1 MMSLSDSQPQWTSCP
16 LYLKFI
22 INRLSSAIKQA
33 PKTNQHIEIK
43 GLLGSQSVSLQSVEE
58 SPLALVQM
66 HPFCVPSSCEIEK
79 SDGLGR
85 IRSLLLGLRWECWRW
100 REMHSHLCTS
110 WLALWTLTGTDGTP
124 CTARMAQVAWHP
136 ACPCLCGLLCKVELL
151 ITENLLRFY
160 LFLFYIY
167 GCFTCANGCV
177 SCACCTYG
185 GQKRVQILEVPR
197 LLWLL
202 ISSPQGLKISVL
214 WTLYYGVLSAFAPV
228 YSWILVLRGLVGFG
242 IGGVPQS

>member
-1 MMSLSDSQPQWTSCP
+1 M
-16 LYLKFI
+16 
-22 INRLSSAIKQA
+22 
-33 PKTNQHIEIK
+33 
-43 GLLGSQSVSLQSVEE
+43 SLQSVEG
-58 SPLALVQM
+58 SLLALVQV
-66 HPFCVPSSCEIEK
+66 HPFCVPSSPEIEK

-85 IRSLLLGLRWECWRW
+85 IRSLLLGLQWECWRW

-110 WLALWTLTGTDGTP
+110 WLTLWTLTGTDGTP
-124 CTARMAQVAWHP
+124 CTARLDGP
-136 ACPCLCGLLCKVELL
+136 GCLTPGMPLPVWVVYKVKLL

-160 LFLFYIY
+160 VFLFYIY
-167 GCFTCANGCV
+167 GCFTCVYGCV
-177 SCACCTYG
+177 SCACCTHG

-202 ISSPQGLKISVL
+202 VSSPQGLKISVL